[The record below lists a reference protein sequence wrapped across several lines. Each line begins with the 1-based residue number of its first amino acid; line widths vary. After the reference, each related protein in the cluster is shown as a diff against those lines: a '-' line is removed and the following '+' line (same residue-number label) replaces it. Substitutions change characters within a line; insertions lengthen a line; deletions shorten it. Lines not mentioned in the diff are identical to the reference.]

1 VTRKLSVF
9 LCAFFRAPSFNH
21 PMIHEFEQLVER
33 EEQIV
38 DFSPL
43 PLDRSIP
50 IFFNSLRA
58 LLKGSGDIMICRPI
72 VF

>member
-1 VTRKLSVF
+1 
-9 LCAFFRAPSFNH
+9 
-21 PMIHEFEQLVER
+21 MIHEFEQLVER

-50 IFFNSLRA
+50 IFFTFRA
-58 LLKGSGDIMICRPI
+58 LLKGSGDIMTVPSHC
-72 VF
+72 F